1 MSNIPEK
8 IDPLVLVADDDPAI
22 RLLAQEALEQA
33 GFTVKGAV
41 NGTET
46 LALFQEEQ
54 PEIILLDVM
63 MPELNGFEVCTKIR
77 NLPEG
82 KFTPILFMTG
92 LDDIQSIVRAYEV
105 GGTDFITKPWNGLIL
120 AHRVRNIFRANQL
133 FKDLQKGQ
141 ANLAQAQ
148 RIAHMGSWHLEVG
161 SNFFSCS
168 EEVFRII
175 GLNSSEFGGTYDAM
189 LSLIHPD
196 DKEHFEES
204 IVRTVAICCPLKIE
218 HRIIRPDG
226 TERYVLTQGE
236 VVTNKEGKV
245 ENVIGT
251 TQDITE
257 RKFVETQIHLLA
269 YYDRLTQLP
278 NRRLFHDRL
287 AQVLATAERYKE
299 RGAILNI
306 DLDGFHR
313 INESF
318 GHRFG
323 DIILQQAAAR
333 LEHCVRK
340 SDTLA
345 REQEEGMGT
354 ELSRSGGDE
363 FLITLIRTP
372 TDQIVN
378 HVVQRI
384 ISTMAKPFIVDKHH
398 LALTVSIG
406 ASLFP
411 GDTTDR
417 DTLIQNAALA
427 LTHAKESG
435 GNCAQFFTDSMNQT
449 VIERMSLETHMRQ
462 AIEHDQFLLVYQPQ
476 YNITTG
482 EVIGAEALLRWQH
495 PEKGLLTPGS
505 FITLAEET
513 GLIISIGEWVYQKA
527 FSQWKE
533 WHTAGI
539 TLPRISINLSGLQ
552 FRQPNLIE
560 AITDAL
566 ETSGADPHGLEWE
579 LTEGIVMKHAKETI
593 DTLVKLK
600 EIGFSLA
607 LDDFGTGYSSL
618 SYLQRFP
625 IDTIKI
631 DRSFIINVDTDPE
644 DAAIITAII
653 GIAKALRLDI
663 LAEGVETKQQESFLQ
678 SAGCQ
683 YAQGFLYS
691 RPLFTD
697 SFISFLQTHTV
708 IPPIPTR

>member
-1 MSNIPEK
+1 MSAIPEK
-8 IDPLVLVADDDPAI
+8 LAPLILVADDDPAI
-22 RLLAQEALEQA
+22 RLLAHEALEQA
-33 GFTVKGAV
+33 GFTVQSAKDGK
-41 NGTET
+41 ET
-46 LALFQEEQ
+46 VARFQQEQ
-54 PEIILLDVM
+54 PEVILLDVL
-63 MPELNGFEVCTKIR
+63 MPDLNGFEVCQKIR

-92 LDDIQSIVRAYEV
+92 LDDIQSIARAYEV
-105 GGTDFITKPWNGLIL
+105 GGTDFVTKPWNGLIL
-120 AHRVRNIFRANQL
+120 AHRVRNIYRASQL

-148 RIAHMGSWHLEVG
+148 RIARMGSWHMEVG
-161 SNFFSCS
+161 SNFFYCS

-175 GLNSSEFGGTYDAM
+175 GLNPSEFGGTYDAM

-204 IVRTVAICCPLKIE
+204 IVKSVAISCPLKIE

-226 TERYVLTQGE
+226 TERFVLSQGE

-245 ENVIGT
+245 ETVIGT

-287 AQVLATAERYKE
+287 AQVLATAERYQE
-299 RGAILNI
+299 HGAILHV

-318 GHRFG
+318 GHKFG

-333 LEHCVRK
+333 LEHCIRK

-354 ELSRSGGDE
+354 DLSRSGGDE

-372 TDQIVN
+372 NDQMVQ

-398 LALTVSIG
+398 IAMTVSIG
-406 ASLFP
+406 ASIFP
-411 GDTTDR
+411 EDTTDR
-417 DTLIQNAALA
+417 DALIQNAALA
-427 LTHAKESG
+427 LTHAKEAG
-435 GNCAQFFTDSMNQT
+435 GNCAQFFTNNMNQAL
-449 VIERMSLETHMRQ
+449 IERMGLETHLRQ
-462 AIEHDQFLLVYQPQ
+462 AIDLQQLLLVYQPQ
-476 YNITTG
+476 CDLNTG

-505 FITLAEET
+505 FLGLAEET
-513 GLIISIGEWVYQKA
+513 GLIISIGEWVYQQA
-527 FSQWKE
+527 FRQWKE
-533 WHTAGI
+533 WKNTGI

-552 FRQPNLIE
+552 FRQPNLI
-560 AITDAL
+560 AAMTDAL
-566 ETSGADPHGLEWE
+566 HATGADPQALEWE
-579 LTEGIVMKHAKETI
+579 LTEGIVMKYAKETI
-593 DTLVKLK
+593 DTLIKLK

-631 DRSFIINVDTDPE
+631 DQSFTVNVATDPE

-653 GIAKALRLDI
+653 GIAKALHLNI
-663 LAEGVETKQQESFLQ
+663 LAEGVETQEQVSFLQ
-678 SAGCQ
+678 QAGCQ
-683 YAQGFLYS
+683 YAQGFYYS
-691 RPLFTD
+691 KPLSTEDFV
-697 SFISFLQTHTV
+697 SFLKTHTV
-708 IPPIPTR
+708 LPPGSTR